1 MEPVITIRAA
11 SKKFGSHQVLT
22 ALDLEVRAG
31 EVVGIIGPNGG
42 GKSTLLLMMAGLLKP
57 SSGEVKVCGTPAHRL
72 ALESAGRVGL
82 VMARPGL
89 YPLLT
94 GWENLAYF
102 GGLFGLRATEVRQK
116 AAEMLERFDLT
127 RSMDA
132 RLATWSTGM
141 QQKLS
146 LVRALLLSPDVLLF
160 DEPAANLDPLA
171 AQTLYEEVRR
181 RADDGLA
188 CVLVTHN
195 LAAAQAKC
203 DRVWLINGG
212 LVEEIATLGGEPLPT
227 GPLMDAWKRME
238 ARG

>member
-1 MEPVITIRAA
+1 MATVVIKNATK
-11 SKKFGSHQVLT
+11 SFGSRQVLSE
-22 ALDLEVRAG
+22 LNLEVDAG

-57 SSGEVKVCGTPAHRL
+57 TTGEVTVCGIAAHRL
-72 ALESAGRVGL
+72 ALESSGRVGL

-94 GWENLAYF
+94 GWENLEYF
-102 GGLFGLRATEVRQK
+102 GGLFGLSKPEIRAK
-116 AAEMLERFDLT
+116 SAEMLGRLELEPQMGT
-127 RSMDA
+127 RLS
-132 RLATWSTGM
+132 TWSTGM

-146 LVRALLLSPDVLLF
+146 LLRALLLSPALLLF

-171 AQTLYEEVRR
+171 AETMYDELRV

-195 LAAAQAKC
+195 LVAAEAKC
-203 DRVWLINGG
+203 DRVLLINGG
-212 LVEEIATLGGEPLPT
+212 LVEQIQTEPGDALPQ
-227 GPLMDAWKRME
+227 GPLMEAWKRME
-238 ARG
+238 GRP